1 MANLTSTTCSLGT
14 VQLRN
19 CEFADGSVTFAG
31 ADDFAE
37 GTILARD
44 NVSLK
49 YVLFVKGGSTNQN
62 GIPKAVLAHRLV
74 NTGAGDLPAR
84 VITSGELIKERLI
97 IDADG
102 NDSNVDA
109 AVIDQLRD
117 YGLRA
122 VSVKQ
127 LARLDN

>member
-1 MANLTSTTCSLGT
+1 

-19 CEFADGSVTFAG
+19 CEFADATVTFAG
-31 ADDFAE
+31 ADIFVE
-37 GTILARD
+37 GTILAVD
-44 NVSLK
+44 SVSLK
-49 YVLFVKGGSTNQN
+49 FVLFVKGGSTNQN
-62 GIPKAVLAHRLV
+62 GIPKAVLAHRLE

-84 VITSGELIKERLI
+84 VIVAGELVKERLV

-102 NDSNVDA
+102 NDSNVDR

-127 LARLDN
+127 LAKRDN